1 MPGAPRWHL
10 GACWNLGCGGEDGSA
25 RFAHSGERHA
35 RPLWLA
41 PRDPW
46 PQSWRWHGHVAWLAL
61 AQQRSLSGLKG
72 LSLSL
77 SLARAR
83 ARARALSDHDNDVFY
98 ICSFR
103 TKNRL
108 LQDGQSLC
116 LLPLPSPAMLD
127 GSAVCFLIFR
137 VIPPPPPPPPPPP
150 HSSFLT
156 GRPRCPPGSVAFVLK
171 TLSSQPP
178 TPLGRFRNTLGGP
191 AAFLMQFRNKAGMW
205 VLAPQSSF

>member
-83 ARARALSDHDNDVFY
+83 ARALSPTMIMMSFIFVLSELKTDCFKMDNPSVYCPCLVLRCWMAARCAFQGH
-98 ICSFR
+98 S
-103 TKNRL
+103 TASASASAASSL
-108 LQDGQSLC
+108 LLSYWSPSVSTWFSC
-116 LLPLPSPAMLD
+116 FCFENSLLPT
-127 GSAVCFLIFR
+127 
-137 VIPPPPPPPPPPP
+137 P
-150 HSSFLT
+150 HSS
-156 GRPRCPPGSVAFVLK
+156 
-171 TLSSQPP
+171 
-178 TPLGRFRNTLGGP
+178 
-191 AAFLMQFRNKAGMW
+191 W
-205 VLAPQSSF
+205 